1 LTSTA
6 GMLCSFRLSTA
17 WTTRRM
23 HPNMNR
29 HPDNQPQ
36 RLLASKDG
44 SAYRSTGEPK
54 KRAKYLRHVEWAV
67 IFFLS
72 VLLVNSLQIRSGTL
86 TLTCFPITPRENEP
100 FVVTALV
107 NNMDDKPHTYSVRM
121 HADGEQVFASESR
134 LDASS
139 TESFTYTRGSPRLG
153 TAVKIYAEVLNLETG
168 ARCSDVILVPPS
180 PPELWMSFAAFS
192 TFAMSLSSSSSSAMS
207 SMFTMA
213 YYMTTMGISST
224 PQQPVSISSFIN
236 VGLTVS
242 MTLMGLLIFLQLTD
256 PSYTRLGSRLMRAR
270 SRYALLV
277 VSLLLVFLGMFLTRV
292 MMILA

>member
-1 LTSTA
+1 
-6 GMLCSFRLSTA
+6 
-17 WTTRRM
+17 M

-29 HPDNQPQ
+29 HPDNQP
-36 RLLASKDG
+36 RRWLASKDG
-44 SAYRSTGEPK
+44 SANRSTGEPK
-54 KRAKYLRHVEWAV
+54 KHPTYLRRVEWAV
-67 IFFLS
+67 ILFLS

-86 TLTCFPITPRENEP
+86 NLTCFPTTPRENEP

-121 HADGEQVFASESR
+121 YADGEQVFASESR

-139 TESFTYTRGSPRLG
+139 TQSFTYTRASPRLG
-153 TAVKIYAEVLNLETG
+153 AAVKIYAEALNLETG

-192 TFAMSLSSSSSSAMS
+192 TFAMSLSSSSSSAMT

-224 PQQPVSISSFIN
+224 PQQSVSISSFIN
-236 VGLTVS
+236 VGLTLSVS
-242 MTLMGLLIFLQLTD
+242 LIGLLIFLQLTD
-256 PSYTRLGSRLMRAR
+256 PSYNRLGSRLKRAR
-270 SRYALLV
+270 SKYGLLV

-292 MMILA
+292 MMILG